1 MTRYSLDSVKS
12 LTWDIK
18 MPPDFFD
25 SEYIFQKQLL
35 QSLPPSELVIMTQS
49 TVVFKLE
56 MD

>member
-1 MTRYSLDSVKS
+1 
-12 LTWDIK
+12 

-25 SEYIFQKQLL
+25 SEYIFQQQLL
-35 QSLPPSELVIMTQS
+35 QSLPPSELVIMTHS

>member
-12 LTWDIK
+12 LTWDIN

-25 SEYIFQKQLL
+25 SESIFQQQLL

>member
-25 SEYIFQKQLL
+25 SEYIFQQQLL